1 MAFEGENEAEKKAK
15 AKWVIMMKK
24 AKTLHGLMANSGFF
38 LETERLRT
46 FCCKTETMMAKI
58 QESLK
63 LLPNKT
69 SFFFSQHFLLLLLSL
84 LYLLQLFLFW
94 CFCCCDDNNNT
105 TFEFCVE

>member
-38 LETERLRT
+38 LETERLWT
-46 FCCKTETMMAKI
+46 FCCKTEMMMAKI

-63 LLPNKT
+63 LPPNKT
-69 SFFFSQHFLLLLLSL
+69 SFFFPTLPSASAFFALFVAVVFVLVFLLL
-84 LYLLQLFLFW
+84 
-94 CFCCCDDNNNT
+94 
-105 TFEFCVE
+105 

>member
-69 SFFFSQHFLLLLLSL
+69 SFFFFCPKLPSASAFFALFVAVVFVLVFLLL
-84 LYLLQLFLFW
+84 
-94 CFCCCDDNNNT
+94 
-105 TFEFCVE
+105 

>member
-38 LETERLRT
+38 LETERLWT

-69 SFFFSQHFLLLLLSL
+69 SFFFFPTLPSASTFFALFVAVVFVLVFLLL
-84 LYLLQLFLFW
+84 
-94 CFCCCDDNNNT
+94 
-105 TFEFCVE
+105 